1 MRNIFFPKMKKG
13 TFYSPTSGGRSLEV
27 YLPLLFRQS
36 VGMRS
41 SVKSLVQPSSP
52 GGKSGSSSESVAS
65 YGFEFRR
72 GSRASFIEKDYV
84 SLRRRSSAS
93 SFKRRSSVSSNKSR
107 ASVANERDD
116 SSMSLFSKRDSVSSK
131 NRYSLVITKK
141 NRDSIDSTVTIQDD
155 DNEVDNMLDFDHI
168 DDQQSVIMREGS
180 IVDGKYL
187 PTPPISIEACSDGVN
202 RDV

>member
-1 MRNIFFPKMKKG
+1 MTMWLCHCF
-13 TFYSPTSGGRSLEV
+13 TFILKTK
-27 YLPLLFRQS
+27 LFRQS

-84 SLRRRSSAS
+84 SLRRRSSFS
-93 SFKRRSSVSSNKSR
+93 SKRRSSVSSNKSR

-116 SSMSLFSKRDSVSSK
+116 SSLSLFSKRDSVSNK

-155 DNEVDNMLDFDHI
+155 DNEMDNMLDFDHD
-168 DDQQSVIMREGS
+168 DDQPSVIMREGS

-187 PTPPISIEACSDGVN
+187 PTPSISVEACSDGVN
-202 RDV
+202 RDVLKPCF